1 MNSVEAIWTKDASQ
15 IDEDQ
20 HLKFFR
26 HLSGNEHE
34 HYMYKLFYKTDA
46 PLNIRSIFYMPEQRP
61 SLLEMTQNTSGESGV
76 SLYCRKV
83 LIQSKAEHILPKWL
97 RFLRGVVDS
106 EDIPLNL
113 SRELLQNSA
122 LIRKIR
128 ETLTSRVVRFFLQQS
143 KRDPEKYLKFHE
155 NFKLFITE
163 GVLSEEDQDK
173 KEEAALLLRYESSS
187 LPAGECTSL
196 KEYISR
202 MKEDQKNIYYL
213 CTPNRTLAETSPYIE
228 SIRGKDIEV
237 LFCYDPYDEVTM
249 LQLRAFEEKTL
260 FSVEN
265 EIAADMFKP
274 ETNEDKNINEEGE
287 VKLGL
292 SKTQSDSLIEWSKAV
307 LDKKVMDVKVTDKLD
322 QHPAMITVWEMGSV
336 RHFLKSQ
343 YLTDPKGMSEEEKLA
358 LFKPTL
364 QLNSNHLVVSK
375 LLKLKSDNEDVAK
388 LILEQIYDNAMISAG
403 LTEDARPMVGRLNN
417 LLAKILESH

>member
-1 MNSVEAIWTKDASQ
+1 
-15 IDEDQ
+15 
-20 HLKFFR
+20 
-26 HLSGNEHE
+26 
-34 HYMYKLFYKTDA
+34 MYKLFYKTDA
-46 PLNIRSIFYMPEQRP
+46 PLSIRSILYMPEQQP
-61 SLLEMTQNTSGESGV
+61 TLLEMTQNTSGETGV

-113 SRELLQNSA
+113 SRELLQNSS

-143 KRDPEKYLKFHE
+143 KRDPEKYMQFHSK
-155 NFKLFITE
+155 FKLFITE
-163 GVLSEEDQDK
+163 GVLSEEEQDK
-173 KEEAALLLRYESSS
+173 KEEAAQLLRYESSS
-187 LPAGECTSL
+187 LPQGECTSL
-196 KEYISR
+196 KDYISR
-202 MKEDQKNIYYL
+202 MKEEQKTIYYL
-213 CTPNRTLAETSPYIE
+213 CAPSRQLAESSPYIE
-228 SIRGKDIEV
+228 SLRGKDVEV

-249 LQLRAFEEKTL
+249 LQLRSFQEKSL

-265 EIAADMFKP
+265 EIAAEMFKP
-274 ETNEDKNINEEGE
+274 DEPKDATDNDGE

-292 SKTQSDSLIEWSKAV
+292 SKTQSDALIDWSKAV

-343 YLTDPKGMSEEEKLA
+343 HLTDSQGMSEEEKLA
-358 LFKPTL
+358 LFKPVL
-364 QLNSNHLVVSK
+364 QLNSNHIVVSK
-375 LLKLKSDNEDVAK
+375 MLKLSAENEDVAK
-388 LILEQIYDNAMISAG
+388 LILETVYDNAMISAG
-403 LTEDARPMVGRLNN
+403 LTEDARPMVGRLNS
-417 LLAKILESH
+417 LLSKILESQ